1 MKKILFALLPAAALI
16 VPAFSEPLFNGKD
29 LTGWAPKGADVWT
42 FDKDILTGRS
52 NSKKQGS
59 VLWSDAKF
67 KDFTLEL
74 DFRFSG
80 DIDSGVFLRTENDQ
94 IQIGTSRS
102 LKRDMTGS
110 PYIGTTGKY
119 AVEAHDVKS
128 TLKEGEWNHFSISA
142 KGSHYVVTLNG
153 KQVLDY
159 TSDTAAKE
167 GPIGLQVHPGVDM
180 TIEFKNI
187 DLVKG

>member
-1 MKKILFALLPAAALI
+1 MKSFVLHCLAGAAC
-16 VPAFSEPLFNGKD
+16 VSSAFSEPLFNGKD
-29 LTGWAPKGADVWT
+29 LTGWKPDGADVWT
-42 FDKDILTGRS
+42 FADSVLTGQS

-59 VLWSDAKF
+59 VLWSTEKF
-67 KDFTLEL
+67 KDFTLDL

-80 DIDSGVFLRTENDQ
+80 DVDSGVFLRTPNDQ

-119 AVEAHDVKS
+119 AVEAHDVKGN
-128 TLKEGEWNHFSISA
+128 LKEGEWNHFRITA
-142 KGSHYVVTLNG
+142 KGSHYTVELNG

-159 TSDTAAKE
+159 SSDTAAKE
-167 GPIGLQVHPGVDM
+167 GGIGLQVHPGVDM
-180 TIEFKNI
+180 KIEFRNV

>member
-1 MKKILFALLPAAALI
+1 MNKLLFVLSSSVVLAA
-16 VPAFSEPLFNGKD
+16 PAFSEPLFNGKD
-29 LTGWAPKGADVWT
+29 LTGWAPKGADVWS
-42 FDKDILTGRS
+42 FDKGVLTGRS
-52 NSKKQGS
+52 NTKKQGS
-59 VLWSDAKF
+59 VLWSEAKF

-110 PYIGTTGKY
+110 PYIGTIGKY
-119 AVEAHDVKS
+119 PVEAHDVKS
-128 TLKEGEWNHFSISA
+128 LLKEGDWNHFRIAA
-142 KGSHYVVTLNG
+142 KGSHYVVELNG
-153 KQVLDY
+153 KPVLDY

-180 TIEFKNI
+180 TIEFRNV

>member
-1 MKKILFALLPAAALI
+1 MKKTLLVLSGFAAFA

-29 LTGWAPKGADVWT
+29 TTGWAPKGADVWT
-42 FDKDILTGRS
+42 FNEGVLTGRS
-52 NSKKQGS
+52 NAKKQGS
-59 VLWSDAKF
+59 VLWSDAQF
-67 KDFTLEL
+67 KDFVLEL

-80 DIDSGVFLRTENDQ
+80 DVDSGVFLRTANDQ

-119 AVEAHDVKS
+119 AVEAHDVKGN
-128 TLKEGEWNHFSISA
+128 LKEGQWNHFRIVA
-142 KGSHYVVTLNG
+142 KGSHYLVELNG

-167 GPIGLQVHPGVDM
+167 GPLGLQVHPGVDM
-180 TIEFKNI
+180 TIEFRNV

>member
-1 MKKILFALLPAAALI
+1 MKPLSVSGLLL
-16 VPAFSEPLFNGKD
+16 AFSVVHVCAEPLFNGKD

-42 FDKDILTGRS
+42 FDKGVLTGRS

-67 KDFTLEL
+67 KDFTLDL

-110 PYIGTTGKY
+110 PYIGTIGKY
-119 AVEAHDVKS
+119 PVEAHDVKS
-128 TLKEGEWNHFSISA
+128 RLKDGDWNHFRITA
-142 KGSHYVVTLNG
+142 KGSHYVVELNG
-153 KQVLDY
+153 KEVLDY

-180 TIEFKNI
+180 TIEFKNV
-187 DLVKG
+187 DLTKG

>member
-1 MKKILFALLPAAALI
+1 MKKILIVPSFLMALAA
-16 VPAFSEPLFNGKD
+16 PAFSEPLFNGKD

-42 FDKDILTGRS
+42 FEKDVLTGKS

-59 VLWSDAKF
+59 VLWSEAKF
-67 KDFTLEL
+67 KDFTLDL

-80 DIDSGVFLRTENDQ
+80 DVDSGVFLRTENDQ

-110 PYIGTTGKY
+110 PYIGTIGKY
-119 AVEAHDVKS
+119 PVEAHDVKS
-128 TLKEGEWNHFSISA
+128 LLKEGEWNHFSITA
-142 KGSHYVVTLNG
+142 KGGHYVVLLNG

-180 TIEFKNI
+180 MIEFKNV